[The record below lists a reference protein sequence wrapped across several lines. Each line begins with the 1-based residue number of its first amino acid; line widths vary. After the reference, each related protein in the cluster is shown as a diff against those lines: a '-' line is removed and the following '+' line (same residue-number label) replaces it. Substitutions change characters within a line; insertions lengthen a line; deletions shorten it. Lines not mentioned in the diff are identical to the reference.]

1 MTAAYGC
8 CGQALTRFTGHP
20 RTGPGRRS
28 ERVRIHPSLAAYTC
42 PVTHTPSQHPPSAG
56 ARPARAP
63 STTADPL
70 EVSRRQ
76 RLLLLRVVRAGFLVL
91 VMVVVLLNI
100 IKIQDDPATGG
111 REVGL
116 AINWWIPVGAA
127 LLLGVIFLTIDI
139 MTPQKRLATISGVIL
154 GLLAGLVAA
163 VALGYV
169 VDLIAATWDLHT
181 SPIVGTVKVLFG
193 IALCYLG
200 VTTVLQTQ
208 DDFRLVIPYVEFA
221 KQLRGPR
228 PLLLDSSAIIDA
240 RIVEIAETGL
250 IQSPVVIPSFVVA
263 ELQLLA
269 DSSDKMTRAKGRRG
283 LDIVARLQRL
293 AVLDVSIDETPIP
306 GKAVDAMLV
315 ELARR
320 LPGMVVTTDVGL
332 SRVAE
337 IQGVPVL
344 NVNDL
349 ANAMKPS
356 VIPGESLRLKIIKPG
371 EQSGQGVGYLEDGTM
386 VVAEDGSESIG
397 LIVDLRVTS
406 SLQTS
411 AGRLIFGRINEP
423 ARDDEPAPEPESHSA
438 SQPETPATNGS
449 SPQPSPKAPETH
461 ERPRPARPARP
472 GGASPRNPRR

>member
-1 MTAAYGC
+1 MT
-8 CGQALTRFTGHP
+8 QNTP
-20 RTGPGRRS
+20 
-28 ERVRIHPSLAAYTC
+28 IHPPGSSN
-42 PVTHTPSQHPPSAG
+42 PTP
-56 ARPARAP
+56 RAP
-63 STTADPL
+63 SSATDPF
-70 EVSRRQ
+70 EANRRQ
-76 RLLLLRVVRAGFLVL
+76 RRLLLRAVRAGFLILVL
-91 VMVVVLLNI
+91 VVVLLNI
-100 IKIQDDPATGG
+100 IKIQDDPTTGG
-111 REVGL
+111 REATL
-116 AINWWIPVGAA
+116 AEAWWIPVGAA
-127 LLLGVIFLTIDI
+127 LLLGVLFLTIDLL
-139 MTPQKRLATISGVIL
+139 TPHKKLATISGVIL

-169 VDLIAATWDLHT
+169 VDLIAATWDLET
-181 SPIVGTVKVLFG
+181 SPIVSTVKVLFG
-193 IALCYLG
+193 IALCYIG

-221 KQLRGPR
+221 KQLRGSR

-250 IQSPVVIPSFVVA
+250 IQSPVVIPSFVVS

-293 AVLDVSIDETPIP
+293 AMLDVSIDETPIP

-320 LPGMVVTTDVGL
+320 LPGMVVTTDMGL

-356 VIPGESLRLKIIKPG
+356 VIPGESMRLKIIKPG
-371 EQSGQGVGYLEDGTM
+371 EQSGQGVGYLDDGTM
-386 VVAEDGSESIG
+386 VVAEDGSDHIG
-397 LIVDLRVTS
+397 QIVDLKVTS

-411 AGRLIFGRINEP
+411 AGRLIFGRINENTHDEMQPDSEAP
-423 ARDDEPAPEPESHSA
+423 AAPELS
-438 SQPETPATNGS
+438 NGA
-449 SPQPSPKAPETH
+449 PKAEAPTPERRAPDRPV
-461 ERPRPARPARP
+461 RPR
-472 GGASPRNPRR
+472 GTSQRNPRR

>member
-1 MTAAYGC
+1 MT
-8 CGQALTRFTGHP
+8 H
-20 RTGPGRRS
+20 S
-28 ERVRIHPSLAAYTC
+28 
-42 PVTHTPSQHPPSAG
+42 PSQPQPDPG
-56 ARPARAP
+56 LRPARAP
-63 STTADPL
+63 STAMDPL
-70 EVSRRQ
+70 EASRRQ
-76 RLLLLRVVRAGFLVL
+76 RRLLLRAVRAGFLVL

-100 IKIQDDPATGG
+100 INIQDDPTTGG
-111 REVGL
+111 REIGL

-250 IQSPVVIPSFVVA
+250 IQSPVVIPSFVVS

-269 DSSDKMTRAKGRRG
+269 DNSDKMTRAKGRRG
-283 LDIVARLQRL
+283 LDIVGRLQRL
-293 AVLDVSIDETPIP
+293 PALDVSIDETPIP

-356 VIPGESLRLKIIKPG
+356 VIPGETLRLKIIKPG
-371 EQSGQGVGYLEDGTM
+371 EQPGQGVGYLDDGTM
-386 VVAEDGSESIG
+386 VVAEDGSDSIG
-397 LIVDLRVTS
+397 LIVDLKVTS

-423 ARDDEPAPEPESHSA
+423 SREPDDAADALA
-438 SQPETPATNGS
+438 SPETPRSPSEPSGEKPDAPPTNGS
-449 SPQPSPKAPETH
+449 PQPPRS
-461 ERPRPARPARP
+461 PRPVRPPR
-472 GGASPRNPRR
+472 GASPRNPRR

>member
-28 ERVRIHPSLAAYTC
+28 ERVRIHPSPPAYTC
-42 PVTHTPSQHPPSAG
+42 QVTHLPAQNSAHAGDRTP
-56 ARPARAP
+56 RAP
-63 STTADPL
+63 STASDPL
-70 EVSRRQ
+70 EASRRQ
-76 RLLLLRVVRAGFLVL
+76 RRLLLRLVRVSFVILFAVITGLSLIGAGIAEPEAPLYW
-91 VMVVVLLNI
+91 
-100 IKIQDDPATGG
+100 PYT
-111 REVGL
+111 L
-116 AINWWIPVGAA
+116 AIAVGVF
-127 LLLGVIFLTIDI
+127 GVIVAADFFTPTKKISTIVS
-139 MTPQKRLATISGVIL
+139 LVL
-154 GLLAGLVAA
+154 GLLAAMLATVAIGF
-163 VALGYV
+163 VF
-169 VDLIAATWDLHT
+169 DLLASTWDMSEQWLQLLA
-181 SPIVGTVKVLFG
+181 IAKILIGTGL
-193 IALCYLG
+193 AYLAIS
-200 VTTVLQTQ
+200 TILQTQ

-250 IQSPVVIPSFVVA
+250 IQSPVVIPSFVVS

-269 DSSDKMTRAKGRRG
+269 DNPDKMTRAKGRRG

-293 AVLDVSIDETPIP
+293 PVLDVTIDETPIP

-315 ELARR
+315 ELAKR
-320 LPGMVVTTDVGL
+320 LPGMIVTTDVGL

-344 NVNDL
+344 NINDL

-356 VIPGESLRLKIIKPG
+356 VIPGEALRVKLIKPG
-371 EQSGQGVGYLEDGTM
+371 EQAGQGVGYLDDGTM
-386 VVAEDGSESIG
+386 VVAEDGSDSIG

-411 AGRLIFGRINEP
+411 AGRLIFGRISDSPPSDAPPPRSPPEP
-423 ARDDEPAPEPESHSA
+423 AEHDQQTPQNTTQSAPRSAAQGAAPER
-438 SQPETPATNGS
+438 
-449 SPQPSPKAPETH
+449 PS
-461 ERPRPARPARP
+461 RPRPARGP
-472 GGASPRNPRR
+472 SPRNPRR